1 MSGMAISLFVQHVVN
16 GLISGGLY
24 ALIAIGLSLIFG
36 VLGIIN
42 FAHGEIFA
50 VGAYISFFLWR
61 GLGLPLPLA
70 FAGAMLGTACVGV
83 VAERIVFR
91 PLRLTDPL
99 NSMISA
105 IGLSFL
111 LQNVL
116 LQVGGAEPRRLE
128 PFVSGVIFLGPIVLP
143 LQHLFIL
150 GLAGGL
156 IAGLQLYLARTWNG
170 LALRAS
176 SQDLETAALM
186 GITTDR
192 LATVTFAAGS
202 ALAGAAGVLVGSVFL
217 IQPTMGLQAVV
228 KGFVVVILGGVGNM
242 AGAILGSVVLGVA
255 ESLTVAY
262 ISSDLRDIVA
272 FAVLIAALLVRPQG
286 LLKGS

>member
-1 MSGMAISLFVQHVVN
+1 MTDVVVFVQHVVN

-24 ALIAIGLSLIFG
+24 ALLAIGLSLIFG

-42 FAHGEIFA
+42 FAHGELFA
-50 VGAYISFFLWR
+50 VGAYVAFFAWSV
-61 GLGLPLPLA
+61 LGLPLAVA
-70 FAGAMLGTACVGV
+70 FVVAMAATGLLGV
-83 VAERIVFR
+83 VVERLAFR

-105 IGLSFL
+105 IGLSFV

-116 LQVGGAEPRRLE
+116 LQVGGAEPRRLD
-128 PFVSGVIFLGPIVLP
+128 PFVRGVVLLGPIALP
-143 LQHLFIL
+143 LQYVVIL
-150 GLAGGL
+150 ALSGVL
-156 IAGLQLYLARTWNG
+156 IVLMQLYLSRAWNG

-176 SQDLETAALM
+176 AQDVETAALM

-192 LATVTFAAGS
+192 LGTITFGVGS
-202 ALAGAAGVLVGSVFL
+202 ALAAAAGVLVGSVFL
-217 IQPTMGLQAVV
+217 IQPSMGTAAVV
-228 KGFVVVILGGVGNM
+228 KAFVVVILGGVGNM
-242 AGAILGSVVLGVA
+242 AGVILGGLLLGIV

-262 ISSDLRDIVA
+262 VATSLRDIAA
-272 FAVLIAALLVRPQG
+272 FAVLILALLFRPQG